1 MTKRASRRGLWTAV
15 VLAAGLGGLA
25 LVAPPL
31 PPGTIEAAPVTV
43 ITTTPPSPVVPLTP
57 EELSARVVPTIVTI
71 TAPAGFTT
79 TAGTGIVLSPD
90 GVVLTNHHVIS
101 GASDVTAVSMSNGL
115 IYDAEILGYDS
126 VSDLAVLRLA
136 GADDLP
142 VAVVGKSAEA
152 ARGDSVTAIGNAEG
166 GGVPVPAPDRKSTR

>member
-31 PPGTIEAAPVTV
+31 TPGTIESAPVTV

-79 TAGTGIVLSPD
+79 TAGD
-90 GVVLTNHHVIS
+90 RDR
-101 GASDVTAVSMSNGL
+101 A
-115 IYDAEILGYDS
+115 
-126 VSDLAVLRLA
+126 
-136 GADDLP
+136 LP
-142 VAVVGKSAEA
+142 
-152 ARGDSVTAIGNAEG
+152 
-166 GGVPVPAPDRKSTR
+166 